1 MFLCRFYKI
10 VSRKVLNSDIY
21 IYVSQRPFLYSY
33 KNCTKINTG
42 NGHEIISLKYETNPK
57 C

>member
-1 MFLCRFYKI
+1 MFLFRFHKI
-10 VSRKVLNSDIY
+10 VCRKVLNSDIY

-42 NGHEIISLKYETNPK
+42 NGHEIISLKYETNTK